1 MATKVIVNIP
11 GEEAYDV
18 RIGTGV
24 LDALGARMRGVP
36 SLEQAERVLVVT
48 DENVAPLY
56 RDRARESLAAAGFR
70 VSDIVVPAGEDTK
83 SVEVAGEIWEAM
95 AQLSLGRD
103 CAVVALGGGVVGDLA
118 GFAASTYMRGV
129 TVDCFQSNHEGVLI
143 DRLHVARGVY
153 DGIVYNPGAHTH
165 YSYALRDAVSSID
178 VPTVEVHLSDIS
190 SREDF
195 RKVSVI
201 APVCIAQIKGKG
213 KEGYKEAVD
222 VLLGR

>member
-1 MATKVIVNIP
+1 MKRILVLNGPNLNLLGVREPDVYGTVTLADIEREVA
-11 GEEAYDV
+11 AY
-18 RIGTGV
+18 
-24 LDALGARMRGVP
+24 A
-36 SLEQAERVLVVT
+36 AERG
-48 DENVAPLY
+48 A
-56 RDRARESLAAAGFR
+56 
-70 VSDIVVPAGEDTK
+70 
-83 SVEVAGEIWEAM
+83 
-95 AQLSLGRD
+95 
-103 CAVVALGGGVVGDLA
+103 
-118 GFAASTYMRGV
+118 
-129 TVDCFQSNHEGVLI
+129 TVDCFQSNHV
-143 DRLHVARGVY
+143 DRLHQAHGVY